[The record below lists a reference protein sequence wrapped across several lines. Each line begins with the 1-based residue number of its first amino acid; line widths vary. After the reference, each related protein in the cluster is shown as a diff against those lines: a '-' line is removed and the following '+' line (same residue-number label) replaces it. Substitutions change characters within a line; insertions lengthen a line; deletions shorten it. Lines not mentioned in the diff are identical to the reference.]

1 MKLGYTAD
9 AVRAAEQPLLDAGQ
23 LDPLMRTAAAGL
35 ARVCRELLTGHHGQ
49 IAGRRVVVLAGS
61 GKNGGDALFAGADLA
76 SRGAAVTAVDV
87 FSRPFAAG
95 VSALRAA
102 GGEVEPLGPAALAA
116 LRAADLVIDG
126 VFGTGAKP
134 GLPEALSS
142 LITDWQA
149 ASGTGSRADQLVV
162 AVDVPTGVDA
172 STGTTGEV
180 SVRADHTVT
189 FGAHKAGLL
198 LPGGA
203 EAAGE
208 ITLIDIGLDF
218 EDVIPAVEAP
228 EPADLVDLWPLPQP
242 HMHKYSRGVLGLVA
256 GSQRYPGAGV
266 LAAAGAVSAGLGML
280 RLLAPATV
288 EAAVL
293 ERHPETVTE
302 PGRVQAWAL
311 GPGAPDSLEM
321 RRALV
326 DAENRS
332 LPVVIDA
339 AGLRL
344 ITRPLETST
353 IVTPHAGELVGLLG
367 RLTTGGPDRAAVEA
381 QPVTHAVRAAEA
393 LGAVVVLKG
402 NRTVIARPDGTV
414 VAPPPGPANLAT
426 AGTGDVLTGILG
438 ALLATTAGDLA
449 EAHRI
454 DLARLAGLAV
464 LLHGLAGRH
473 TTHASGLPAV
483 IEELVLELGE
493 RRP

>member
-1 MKLGYTAD
+1 MKLGYSAD

-35 ARVCRELLTGHHGQ
+35 ARVCREVLTQQHGQ
-49 IAGRRVVVLAGS
+49 IAGRRVVVLVGA

-87 FSRPFAAG
+87 FSRPFGAG
-95 VSALRAA
+95 VSALLAA
-102 GGEVEPLGPAALAA
+102 GGEIEALGSDSLAG
-116 LRAADLVIDG
+116 LRNADLVIDG
-126 VFGTGAKP
+126 VLGTGAKP
-134 GLPEALSS
+134 GLPAAVSS
-142 LITDWQA
+142 LIADWQGTSAPGARA
-149 ASGTGSRADQLVV
+149 AQKVV

-172 STGTTGEV
+172 STGATGEV
-180 SVRADHTVT
+180 FVRADRTVT

-208 ITLIDIGLDF
+208 ATLIDIGLDF
-218 EDVIPAVEAP
+218 TDVIPAVEAP
-228 EPADLVDLWPLPQP
+228 EPGDLVHLWPHPRP
-242 HMHKYSRGVLGLVA
+242 DMHKYTRGVLGLVA
-256 GSQRYPGAGV
+256 GSKRYPGAGV
-266 LAAAGAVSAGLGML
+266 LSAAGAVSAGLGML
-280 RLLAPATV
+280 RLLAPASV

-293 ERHPETVTE
+293 ERHPEIVTE

-311 GPGAPDSLEM
+311 GPGAPDTLEM

-339 AGLRL
+339 AGLNL
-344 ITRPLETST
+344 ITRPLETSM

-367 RLTTGGPDRAAVEA
+367 RLTTGGPDRAEVEA
-381 QPVTHAVRAAEA
+381 QPVIHAVRAAEA

-402 NRTVIARPDGTV
+402 HRTIVARPDGTV
-414 VAPPPGPANLAT
+414 VAPPPGPASLAT
-426 AGTGDVLTGILG
+426 AGSGDVLTGILG
-438 ALLATTAGDLA
+438 ALLATTRGLA
-449 EAHRI
+449 EAHQGS
-454 DLARLAGLAV
+454 DLALLAGLAV
-464 LLHGLAGRH
+464 VLHGLAGQR
-473 TTHASGLPAV
+473 TTHASGLPQA

-493 RRP
+493 RRA